1 MRTLLALAALL
12 GSGTPNLAK
21 LVLKPAQVGPG
32 YLLLLPRDGTSV
44 SKTAVTLNICG
55 RAGYPSE
62 QLRTAR
68 LQVDYLKKKSSIG
81 LSNELVNYR
90 AGGAAQAM
98 REVAKH
104 ADTCPNHAIQTGE
117 PGLPPLRF
125 TITRITDKK
134 LLKGAVAIKVRARGV
149 VNGKQVD
156 QTSYAVYQQLGNV
169 LSGTYSFGANTPAQR
184 ALALHAAEQSARNLL
199 TGHNAGTQTA

>member
-1 MRTLLALAALL
+1 
-12 GSGTPNLAK
+12 
-21 LVLKPAQVGPG
+21 V
-32 YLLLLPRDGTSV
+32 LLLPRDGTSV

-62 QLRTAR
+62 ALRTMR
-68 LQVDYLKKKSSIG
+68 LQVDYLKKKSPIG
-81 LSNELVNYR
+81 ISNELVNYR

-98 REVAKH
+98 GEVAKH
-104 ADTCPNHAIQTGE
+104 ADTCPNHPIQTGE

-125 TITRITDKK
+125 TITRITDSN
-134 LLKGAVAIKVRARGV
+134 LLKGYLAIKVRAQGV
-149 VNGKQVD
+149 VKGKQVD
-156 QTSYAVYQQLGNV
+156 QTSYAVYQRLGNV

-199 TGHNAGTQTA
+199 AGHNAGSPTA

>member
-12 GSGTPNLAK
+12 ASGTPNLAK
-21 LVLKPAQVGPG
+21 LVLKPSQVGPG
-32 YLLLLPRDGTSV
+32 YVLLLPRDGTSV

-62 QLRTAR
+62 RLRTRR
-68 LQVDYLKKKSSIG
+68 LQVDYLKKKSPIG
-81 LSNELVNYR
+81 ISNELVNYR

-98 REVAKH
+98 AEVAKH
-104 ADTCPNHAIQTGE
+104 ADTCPNHAIETGE

-125 TITRITDKK
+125 TITRITDSN
-134 LLKGAVAIKVRARGV
+134 LLKGYLAIKVRAQGV
-149 VNGKQVD
+149 VKGKKVD
-156 QTSYAVYQQLGNV
+156 QTSYAVYQRLGNV

-199 TGHNAGTQTA
+199 AGHNAGSPTA